1 MLCYNSC
8 GDEFMNIENLDLEI
22 TRRCTLNCEH
32 CFRGDSQNINMS
44 IESLVNIF
52 SSVNKIE
59 TLLITGGE
67 PFIAVNELEKMIELI
82 VNNNVK
88 IREIRIVSN
97 GTVLSSRVLK
107 IIKDLKKAAQQTK
120 YERKFDHKNY
130 QIVKKW

>member
-1 MLCYNSC
+1 
-8 GDEFMNIENLDLEI
+8 MNIENLDLEI

-32 CFRGDSQNINMS
+32 CFRGDPQNINMS

-97 GTVLSSRVLK
+97 GTVLSSRV
-107 IIKDLKKAAQQTK
+107 
-120 YERKFDHKNY
+120 
-130 QIVKKW
+130 